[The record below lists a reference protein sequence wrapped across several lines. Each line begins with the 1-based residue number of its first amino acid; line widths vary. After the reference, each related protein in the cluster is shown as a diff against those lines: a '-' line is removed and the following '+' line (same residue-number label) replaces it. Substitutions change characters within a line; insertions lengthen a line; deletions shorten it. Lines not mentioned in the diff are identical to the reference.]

1 MSVSASS
8 TPTVDR
14 IQEIAELLAA
24 GLMRLRARKSSRF
37 FGPGGES
44 SLHCSPAQSS
54 DQPVLRKR
62 ERA

>member
-8 TPTVDR
+8 TPTVNL
-14 IQEIAELLAA
+14 EIAELLAA

-37 FGPGGES
+37 FGPGRES
-44 SLHCSPAQSS
+44 SLHCSPVQSS

-62 ERA
+62 DGHE

>member
-8 TPTVDR
+8 TPTVNL
-14 IQEIAELLAA
+14 EIAELLAA

-44 SLHCSPAQSS
+44 SLHCSPVKSS

>member
-8 TPTVDR
+8 TPTVNL
-14 IQEIAELLAA
+14 EIAELLAA

-44 SLHCSPAQSS
+44 SLHCSPVQSS